1 MNFREEFWQAL
12 SEIKIAKNFSHDE
25 AEKQSAKLDE
35 LLRSHLP
42 KRVFKYRVCDT
53 RSIDALSR
61 NVLYAPPASYMNDPF
76 DSLVYVDK
84 DYIIDSVKYGLSR
97 KYIEDIRTQKALPE
111 SVSKILSK
119 ETAQHILDKCMSLSE
134 DEITRMEKGNVQ
146 ELDNVISNIN
156 VFIDNAIKELQKQ
169 SYICSFASS
178 NNNPSMWNRY
188 ADNSKGFVLEYEI
201 DSPRFD
207 PCKTCLKAL
216 HPDCDGSIVAAF
228 WFPIVYLD
236 ERYDATEWVD
246 CKVAQLVFNALE
258 QVHIPDLLIYDK
270 CCLVKGKQWE
280 GEEEW
285 RLICY
290 PGFHMPEVKP
300 IAIHT
305 PFPSAIYYG
314 SEMAE
319 EDYRLLHMTIEEL
332 RGKGANIKEYKMY
345 LDPYSRDFNL
355 KCREV
360 LLEKNVN

>member
-12 SEIKIAKNFSHDE
+12 SEIRIAKDISHDE
-25 AEKQSAKLDE
+25 AEKQQAMLDE

-42 KRVFKYRVCDT
+42 KRVFKYRACDT

-84 DYIIDSVKYGLSR
+84 DYIVDSVRYGFSR
-97 KYIEDIRTQKALPE
+97 KYIEDIRTHKVLPE

-119 ETAQHILDKCMSLSE
+119 ETVQQIIDKCLGLSE
-134 DEITRMEKGNVQ
+134 DEITRMEKENMQ
-146 ELDNVISNIN
+146 DLDNVISNIN

-188 ADNSKGFVLEYEI
+188 ADNSKGFVLEYEV

-207 PCKTCLKAL
+207 SCRTCSKAYT
-216 HPDCDGSIVAAF
+216 PDCDNSIVYAF
-228 WFPIVYLD
+228 WFPIVYLE

-246 CKVAQLVFNALE
+246 YKVAQLAFNTSD
-258 QVHIPDLLIYDK
+258 QIHIPDLLLYDK

-280 GEEEW
+280 GEDEW
-285 RLICY
+285 RLVCY
-290 PGFHMPEVKP
+290 NRSHMPEVKP
-300 IAIHT
+300 LAIHT
-305 PFPSAIYYG
+305 PSPCAIYYG
-314 SEMAE
+314 SEIKD
-319 EDYRLLHMTIEEL
+319 EDFRLLHKTIEEL
-332 RGKGANIKEYKMY
+332 RAKGANIKEYKMY

-355 KCREV
+355 KCREM
-360 LLEKNVN
+360 LW